1 MAKTPKLTDSK
12 ARTAERQ
19 RRFRARRKV
28 EKLAAEQSAGARY
41 AAPGKLEELAD
52 AISMVAYNR
61 LTFEV
66 EDPHDRRFS
75 GPGVR
80 LETIQ
85 RHLESE
91 FERAVQHLP
100 LERVKAYVDSELRRA
115 AERSE
120 ELTSAPAAERRATKA
135 RKDELRRS
143 FRITG

>member
-12 ARTAERQ
+12 ERTAERQ

-41 AAPGKLEELAD
+41 SAPGKLEELAA
-52 AISMVAYNR
+52 AISIVAYNC
-61 LTFEV
+61 LAFQAEN
-66 EDPHDRRFS
+66 PLDRRFS

-100 LERVKAYVDSELRRA
+100 FERVKAYIDSELRSA
-115 AERSE
+115 AERRE
-120 ELTSAPAAERRATKA
+120 ELTSAAAAERRATKG
-135 RKDELRRS
+135 KPNGPNLD
-143 FRITG
+143 